1 MRVGI
6 ISYYGTKKMGL
17 LDWSTSSYG
26 RGMQWKETGIWNGKK
41 TSGNMYETYYKKYH
55 ANATWYSFAQSS
67 NNNLIRKELSNTKQ
81 KLGM

>member
-1 MRVGI
+1 MQF
-6 ISYYGTKKMGL
+6 YYGAQSDGSVGL
-17 LDWSTSSYG
+17 VHKFIWKGDAMEGDWY
-26 RGMQWKETGIWNGKK
+26 MDGKK

-81 KLGM
+81 KLGI

>member
-1 MRVGI
+1 MEG
-6 ISYYGTKKMGL
+6 
-17 LDWSTSSYG
+17 DWY
-26 RGMQWKETGIWNGKK
+26 MDGKK

-81 KLGM
+81 KFGM

>member
-6 ISYYGTKKMGL
+6 IITMEPKKMGL

-26 RGMQWKETGIWNGKK
+26 RGDAMEGDWYMDGKK